1 MLTQKNIIDTAERL
15 GWTCEIRTNKKDKW
29 NKDYFR
35 KWSVSFQRYTDKGQ
49 DVCFDFDL
57 HSLQELPDELYRTW
71 EGYDPDEETALWI
84 GADGHG
90 KNGAP
95 YRISDILKDME
106 EVDTE
111 LNKLQT
117 EISKLE

>member
-1 MLTQKNIIDTAERL
+1 MLTQKKIIDTAEML
-15 GWTCEIRTNKKDKW
+15 GWTCKIRTNKKDKW
-29 NKDYFR
+29 NKDHFR
-35 KWSVSFQRYTDKGQ
+35 KWSISFQRYTDKGQ

-57 HSLQELPDELYRTW
+57 HRLQDLPDELYGTW
-71 EGYDPDEETALWI
+71 ESYDPDEETSLWI